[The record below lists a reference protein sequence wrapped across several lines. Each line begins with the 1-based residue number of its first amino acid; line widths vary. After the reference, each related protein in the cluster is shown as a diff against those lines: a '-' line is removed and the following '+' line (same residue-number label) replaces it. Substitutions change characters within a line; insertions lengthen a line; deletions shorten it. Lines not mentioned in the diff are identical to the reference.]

1 MSLKQIY
8 HVEEQPEDRFVLDP
22 QRGPVMRREL
32 IMKASSQEKI
42 VRGDNTYEV
51 RPDGTFMVDEH
62 TAAFLLSR
70 PGWHSG
76 PNPFF
81 VDVEIEPAQPPVI
94 SKAKTRAS

>member
-1 MSLKQIY
+1 MNLKQIY

-76 PNPFF
+76 ANPFF
-81 VDVEIEPAQPPVI
+81 VDVVVEPATAPKI
-94 SKAKTRAS
+94 AKARATA